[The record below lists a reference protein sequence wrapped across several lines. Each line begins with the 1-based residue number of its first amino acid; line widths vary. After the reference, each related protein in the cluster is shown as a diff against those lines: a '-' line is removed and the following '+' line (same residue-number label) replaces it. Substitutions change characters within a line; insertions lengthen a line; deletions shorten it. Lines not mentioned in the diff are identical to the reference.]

1 MKLTLNVI
9 GISIITIFSSN
20 SLYSQVRP
28 DAIFGDFNGYWT
40 ARARTTVPPPVVSN
54 DNNNLIGFTVGTK
67 TYATGVAD
75 KILEDKSGIAPSN
88 IVKENYRSFPTSFSV
103 PSNAPDTFLIG
114 MPRFINKVEQTQ
126 ALAPSLSCDTS
137 LGFYLRDGL
146 NGLNLG
152 TAVFNIPRQQ
162 LSFLVNVL
170 ADINPNCISDDIP
183 DIIVTQVGNPAGADI
198 FKFTDMNGNLVG
210 QERTVNFT
218 QVNAS
223 GQALWNFYSANK
235 CPHTYYTPSGFSN
248 TARDIR
254 ILTFKLSD
262 FGLTNENYKSAVKFV
277 QNLSGDSDVAFSA
290 YSTNS
295 MSMYCLENPVS
306 TGVALDTKIG
316 ITSQG
321 RAGSEASN
329 NNWPM
334 VRKGGALALESNT
347 KPFVPTRI
355 STANLVNITNPVEGM
370 MVYDTTENC
379 LKIYVNSTIGWKCYN
394 RKTCP

>member
-1 MKLTLNVI
+1 MKRILNVI
-9 GISIITIFSSN
+9 GISIITFSSSN
-20 SLYSQVRP
+20 YFFSQVRP

-40 ARARTTVPPPVVSN
+40 SQTKTTPTPVVVPN
-54 DNNNLIGFTVGTK
+54 DNNNIIGFTVGST
-67 TYATGVAD
+67 TYTTGVNDQA
-75 KILEDKSGIAPSN
+75 IRQRFPNAVI
-88 IVKENYRSFPTSFSV
+88 ENYRSFPVSFSILNT
-103 PSNAPDTFLIG
+103 SETFLVG

-126 ALAPSLSCDTS
+126 SVSPSLPCGAS

-146 NGLNLG
+146 NGLNIA
-152 TAVFNIPRQQ
+152 TAVFNIPSQD
-162 LSFLVNVL
+162 LNFLVNVL
-170 ADINPNCISDDIP
+170 ADINPSCINDNIP
-183 DIIVTQVGNPAGADI
+183 DIIVTQVGEPATTTAGSDV
-198 FKFTDMNGNLVG
+198 FRFTDSNGVTIGNAI
-210 QERTVNFT
+210 TINFSSVT
-218 QVNAS
+218 PS
-223 GQALWNFYSANK
+223 GEALWNFYSAGK
-235 CPHTYYTPSGFSN
+235 PCPYPMYTQFSN
-248 TARDIR
+248 TKRDIR
-254 ILTFKLSD
+254 VLTFKLSD
-262 FGLTNENYKSAVKFV
+262 FGITLDNFRRATKFV
-277 QNLSGDSDVAFSA
+277 QKLSGQSDVAFSA

-306 TGVALDTKIG
+306 TGTALDTKIG

-379 LKIYVNSTIGWKCYN
+379 LKIYVNSTIGWRCYN